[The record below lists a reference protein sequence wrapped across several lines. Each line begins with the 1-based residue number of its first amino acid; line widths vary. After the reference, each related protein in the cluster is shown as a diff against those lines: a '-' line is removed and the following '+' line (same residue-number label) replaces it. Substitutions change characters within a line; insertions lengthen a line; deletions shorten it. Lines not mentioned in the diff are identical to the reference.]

1 MQRVAVTRLREHV
14 ALDWAAARMGTGVD
28 GRPATE
34 GAWRAKWGR
43 LAKANGS
50 EVKVVLG
57 VEQRES

>member
-1 MQRVAVTRLREHV
+1 MAIAPM
-14 ALDWAAARMGTGVD
+14 ALDWAAARMGTGKD
-28 GRPATE
+28 GRPVTE

-43 LAKANGS
+43 IAKANGS